1 MGIQAMKEK
10 NVSIE
15 EVNIHL
21 KEFDELVAA
30 QREIDAALGKLSF
43 ENLLLVFPELLIMK
57 FCLTNLR

>member
-57 FCLTNLR
+57 FCLTNLM